1 MAFII
6 KSFHSPGR
14 GLPPRVFFWQT
25 PWLFQNMH
33 NGDWYSVG
41 GWVTASNDATIY
53 PSELEA
59 VNMNAIRRLFG
70 RVEPMRLTA
79 IQN

>member
-1 MAFII
+1 
-6 KSFHSPGR
+6 
-14 GLPPRVFFWQT
+14 
-25 PWLFQNMH
+25 MH